1 MKPNYWLSCDV
12 YVVIVICIN
21 VSSTL
26 DLSKLAN
33 LLYGNKLERPI
44 KRESYVR

>member
-12 YVVIVICIN
+12 YVVIVSVN

-26 DLSKLAN
+26 GLGKLAN
-33 LLYGNKLERPI
+33 LLYGNKLERPR